1 MHSSRVPREF
11 DHNKEGVFVTMSED
25 DSALESDKRK
35 YPNCKYYS
43 KYAEEVIVDHLFKPS
58 VEM

>member
-1 MHSSRVPREF
+1 
-11 DHNKEGVFVTMSED
+11 MSED
-25 DSALESDKRK
+25 DSVLENDKKK

-43 KYAEEVIVDHLFKPS
+43 KYAEEVIVDHPFKRS